1 MVRTAILENSI
12 KSEVLRVK
20 GTSLTKPVDTTLV
33 KAEKVRPT
41 ESLDLV
47 GRCYRE
53 LVDLGM
59 GGSKKSHSLMSGSS
73 NISVRNSFRE
83 FSVGPEARK
92 TETSRRKKDLSRK
105 LWTSKSCHE
114 ICLVSD
120 RFIFFICQESMMIF
134 FLVGH
139 FGDFLLL
146 QQDYNLS
153 Y

>member
-12 KSEVLRVK
+12 KGEVLRVK
-20 GTSLTKPVDTTLV
+20 GTSLIKSVDKTLV

-53 LVDLGM
+53 LVDL

-83 FSVGPEARK
+83 FSVGPQARK

-134 FLVGH
+134 FVVGH
-139 FGDFLLL
+139 FGEFLLL